1 MIRKSLVVI
10 FVITLLI
17 TTFSTQVNAQVLD
30 QSQTSIDGIEFL
42 GCLTPD
48 WQQFVPR
55 GKNHQYIEVH
65 IGCYYGESGPL
76 IMTIEK
82 PLGTVILS
90 TSLNAVDIPSQHTDW
105 TKFYINGALT
115 IGETYYIVLT
125 APMGSEYAWSFGNGD
140 PYNEGISSIGAIKDF
155 CFRTF
160 VDRSKSIDTE
170 ETIPINEF
178 IEKNTDVSEQAS
190 KYFVF
195 GIMDEMDSTPSY
207 VDYEVELFSF
217 IIGTG
222 ETHNFNAG
230 EMIRLYA
237 PKFIIDIGK
246 LVIGI
251 CSDYGIIG

>member
-1 MIRKSLVVI
+1 
-10 FVITLLI
+10 
-17 TTFSTQVNAQVLD
+17 
-30 QSQTSIDGIEFL
+30 
-42 GCLTPD
+42 
-48 WQQFVPR
+48 
-55 GKNHQYIEVH
+55 
-65 IGCYYGESGPL
+65 
-76 IMTIEK
+76 
-82 PLGTVILS
+82 
-90 TSLNAVDIPSQHTDW
+90 
-105 TKFYINGALT
+105 
-115 IGETYYIVLT
+115 
-125 APMGSEYAWSFGNGD
+125 
-140 PYNEGISSIGAIKDF
+140 
-155 CFRTF
+155 
-160 VDRSKSIDTE
+160 VDRSKSIDIE
-170 ETIPINEF
+170 ETVSNNKF
-178 IEKNTDVSEQAS
+178 IGKNTGESEQAS